1 MSDDLD
7 RKLDQWASQ
16 PTPPADPAFTNRLE
30 ATLRSTMLAADA
42 ETNRT
47 LFRPAVIVAALTV
60 IATIGV
66 FAISTNQTGEA
77 ATARPF
83 EDATETATTTTTVT
97 NTTTSTIVDTTVPPT
112 TTEPPA
118 PDSAPTTNT
127 APPPTDEASPPLTE
141 TTLPGEDID
150 PVDPTTAP
158 DTAASSPNAPQ
169 PTDRDPT
176 DPPAPT
182 TPPPPTVRAEISRDG
197 RVASITWT
205 TTGDLAQVEGWV
217 LVRTIDGSEETVE
230 VSRDSATRSFEF
242 PVTDLAAT
250 HRIEARAADGQ
261 VVTSSGSLTFTS
273 DQ

>member
-66 FAISTNQTGEA
+66 FALSTNQTGEA

-97 NTTTSTIVDTTVPPT
+97 NTTTSTIVDTTAPPT

-118 PDSAPTTNT
+118 PDSAPTANT

-158 DTAASSPNAPQ
+158 DTAAPSPNAPQ
-169 PTDRDPT
+169 PTDRD
-176 DPPAPT
+176 
-182 TPPPPTVRAEISRDG
+182 PTVRAEISRDG